1 MERHEAYVKL
11 PHVAY
16 PCPTCRK
23 KHYHG
28 YFQSEAQPYKRVS
41 ECPLEDGQVLI
52 FLKKT
57 HSIT

>member
-11 PHVAY
+11 PHLVY

-28 YFQSEAQPYKRVS
+28 YSQEEPQPYRRVS
-41 ECPLEDGQVLI
+41 HCPLEDHQVLI
-52 FLKKT
+52 YLKKNL
-57 HSIT
+57 IV